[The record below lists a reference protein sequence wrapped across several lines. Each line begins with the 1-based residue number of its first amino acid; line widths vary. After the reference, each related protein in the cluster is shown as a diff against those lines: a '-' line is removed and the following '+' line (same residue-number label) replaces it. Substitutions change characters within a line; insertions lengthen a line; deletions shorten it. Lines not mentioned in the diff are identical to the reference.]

1 MKQDKPS
8 CHICNSE
15 TSFFMY
21 KEEYPLYKC
30 PKCDLIFLHPMLDAT
45 YLREEVYSYKS
56 GYQGHRRGD
65 LKDLPPTN
73 RFDPVFNYMGDVRN
87 KKVLDVG
94 TSNGEFIY
102 LLRKK
107 GADTYGV
114 EINTKTANAA
124 LRAGL
129 NVFVGFLEEA
139 KYPDNFFDYV
149 HLGDILEHVT
159 NPRNFLKECRRV
171 LKPGGVLIVRTLN
184 MDCFWARATLFC
196 YKFFKIPW
204 SAVTPPHHLYF
215 YTWSNMNELM
225 SQLSY
230 RLDYHLFELPPTLK
244 YELGSLH
251 LIRRY
256 KKSRKITD
264 LIFAF
269 FSFGLYVVLWNFD
282 RLITPLKSKDNE
294 VLAMY
299 KK

>member
-1 MKQDKPS
+1 MKPH
-8 CHICNSE
+8 CHICNNESD
-15 TSFFMY
+15 FLMY

-30 PKCDLIFLHPMLDAT
+30 PKCDLIFLYPMLEDV

-65 LKDLPPTN
+65 LEDLPPTC
-73 RFDPVFNYMGDVRN
+73 RFDLIFKYLGDVKD
-87 KKVLDVG
+87 KKILDVG
-94 TSNGEFIY
+94 TSNGEFMY

-139 KYPDNFFDYV
+139 KYQDNFFDYV

-159 NPRNFLKECRRV
+159 NPRDFLIECRRV
-171 LKPGGVLIVRTLN
+171 LKPDGVLIVRTLN
-184 MDCFWARATLFC
+184 MDCFWARVTLLCHRLFR
-196 YKFFKIPW
+196 IPW

-215 YTWSNMNELM
+215 YSWDNMNKLF
-225 SQLSY
+225 SQLSFS
-230 RLDYHLFELPPTLK
+230 LDFYKFELPPVLK

-264 LIFAF
+264 LIFIFFAF
-269 FSFGLYVVLWNFD
+269 SLYVSLWSFD
-282 RLITPLKSKDNE
+282 RLITPIKKRDNE

-299 KK
+299 KKV